1 MNDRGKENLGQ
12 NPDRLKP
19 KTVNPI
25 VRRRLLQLGFLG
37 ALGSAFT
44 GAIVGRNM
52 LNDIFNPP
60 PKPQPPDLTGT
71 DITKLF
77 PGDPYGSIADKK
89 GFLPTVSGGGQ
100 EQKPPTAEQQPP
112 PTPAFAIIQ
121 PTMSAEIDK

>member
-60 PKPQPPDLTGT
+60 QNPNHPILLGLT
-71 DITKLF
+71 
-77 PGDPYGSIADKK
+77 
-89 GFLPTVSGGGQ
+89 
-100 EQKPPTAEQQPP
+100 
-112 PTPAFAIIQ
+112 
-121 PTMSAEIDK
+121 